1 MAVDLSLTLARD
13 RAAAGTARRE
23 MARRLPVESLGDV
36 ALVVSEL
43 INNALVH
50 GRGEIRLALRLDGGR
65 VWGEV
70 GDGGDAFAGAAAARP
85 GDETGGFGLHIV
97 ERLTTRWGVREGKTQ
112 VWFEMDLAA
121 ESS

>member
-1 MAVDLSLTLARD
+1 MAVDLSLTLPREQT
-13 RAAAGTARRE
+13 AAGMARRE

-65 VWGEV
+65 VWARWATEV
-70 GDGGDAFAGAAAARP
+70 TGLQERAPCAGSTRRAAL
-85 GDETGGFGLHIV
+85 DST
-97 ERLTTRWGVREGKTQ
+97 
-112 VWFEMDLAA
+112 
-121 ESS
+121 SSSD